1 MLRTVKA
8 NALARELFLCF
19 ICAFLLAASFPLLN
33 FELLAWGSF
42 VPLFFNLQNKSSL
55 KTFLLSFFTGVFFW
69 LGTIYWL
76 IHVTVP
82 GMLLLALYLGLYFGI
97 FGLIFAFA
105 LRAQPVFLRVLF
117 VPAAWV
123 LLEYLRS
130 HLLSGFPWAL
140 LGYSQY
146 LNLPVIQIADIT
158 GAWGVSFLVMMVNVA
173 VYSVLGSRLRST
185 PSLIGMLGAP
195 LLGSKRAP
203 AQFRLAPGVLGGGE
217 QGKRATGRI
226 PFGAALKE
234 YGVVLLLLALTF
246 GYGYFKL
253 HAAQNNRD
261 SSLLKISVIQGNIPQ
276 ELKWDIRSRAPI
288 VNKYI
293 ELTSAVISR
302 KPDLIIWPEAA
313 LPVVPAEE
321 PAYFERVCNFVK
333 EIKTPL
339 LLGAVTLEDEAYYN
353 SALLLSA
360 EGEIRQM
367 YNKLHLVPFG
377 EYIPLRHALPFLAGI
392 VPIGDISPG
401 SQYTVFSLPHLVT
414 ENRFSVLICFEDLFP
429 ELSREF
435 VRKGAR
441 FLVVMTND
449 AWFGKSSAPYQHCAA
464 SVLRAVENRRPV
476 VRSANTGISGF
487 IDPSGKIISLV
498 MDNAGENRF
507 IDGYLTRE
515 VAAGARDMSFY
526 ARAGDVFVVVCVFII
541 LCGIIMS
548 FRKRSS

>member
-1 MLRTVKA
+1 MLV
-8 NALARELFLCF
+8 
-19 ICAFLLAASFPLLN
+19 
-33 FELLAWGSF
+33 
-42 VPLFFNLQNKSSL
+42 
-55 KTFLLSFFTGVFFW
+55 
-69 LGTIYWL
+69 
-76 IHVTVP
+76 
-82 GMLLLALYLGLYFGI
+82 LALYLGLYFGI
-97 FGLIFAFA
+97 FGLAAAFA

-158 GAWGVSFLVMMVNVA
+158 GAWGVSFLVMAVNVGIYE
-173 VYSVLGSRLRST
+173 VFGNRFSVVGGRGKGRIT
-185 PSLIGMLGAP
+185 
-195 LLGSKRAP
+195 
-203 AQFRLAPGVLGGGE
+203 LGGV
-217 QGKRATGRI
+217 
-226 PFGAALKE
+226 LKE
-234 YGVVLLLLALTF
+234 YGIVLLLLAFTF

-253 HAAQNNRD
+253 FSIHNSKPA
-261 SSLLKISVIQGNIPQ
+261 SLLKVSVVQGNIPQ

-321 PAYFERVCNFVK
+321 PVYFERVCNFVK

-360 EGEIRQM
+360 DGEISQT

-377 EYIPLRHALPFLAGI
+377 EYIPLRQALPFLAGI

-401 SQYTVFSLPHLVT
+401 SQYTVFSLPHLPA
-414 ENRFSVLICFEDLFP
+414 ENRAAKIEKRFCVLICFEDLFP
-429 ELSREF
+429 ELSRAF
-435 VRKGAR
+435 VQKGAR
-441 FLVVMTND
+441 FIVVMTND

-487 IDPSGKIISLV
+487 IDHSGKITSLV
-498 MDNAGENRF
+498 MDSAGESRF
-507 IDGYLTRE
+507 IDGCLTRE
-515 VAAGARDMSFY
+515 VPAGAGDMSFY
-526 ARAGDVFVVVCVFII
+526 ARTGDVFVVVCVFFI

-548 FRKRSS
+548 FRKKSS